1 MIIDSS
7 VAAAIC
13 LGEPDAERFAE
24 HLVDTSQRAM
34 SAATYLEAGIVI
46 DARMLG
52 AFDRFVTNLDID
64 VIPVDLHQAG
74 IARQAYRRFGQ
85 GSGHRAGLNFG
96 DCFAYAA
103 AIALD
108 DTLLF
113 KGTDFTYTDVRAA
126 IE

>member
-1 MIIDSS
+1 
-7 VAAAIC
+7 
-13 LGEPDAERFAE
+13 
-24 HLVDTSQRAM
+24 M

-74 IARQAYRRFGQ
+74 IARQAYRRFGK